1 MQDFIRIENLVFEY
15 VKGEDNTSVRAID
28 DVSFVV
34 EKGSFTAVIGQ
45 NGSGKSTLAKII
57 YGIYVRGLLWCFR
70 IRIIR

>member
-34 EKGSFTAVIGQ
+34 EKGSFTAVIG
-45 NGSGKSTLAKII
+45 
-57 YGIYVRGLLWCFR
+57 
-70 IRIIR
+70 